1 MEAREY
7 IEVVFGEPIAKQKQ
21 LIHLMA
27 PYIRGLE
34 EKGLAIAESNAKR
47 EKIGKNILQLLFVE
61 EVYPKF
67 TYPKPGK
74 STGLLHDKLLEKE
87 KNVISIGIMQDL
99 ITMRATESSNFS
111 VHKLI
116 SFLNKNLS
124 EAFVEGGGHH
134 LAGAIRFV
142 PNKQGEVLEK
152 IREFVKAL

>member
-1 MEAREY
+1 
-7 IEVVFGEPIAKQKQ
+7 
-21 LIHLMA
+21 
-27 PYIRGLE
+27 
-34 EKGLAIAESNAKR
+34 
-47 EKIGKNILQLLFVE
+47 
-61 EVYPKF
+61 
-67 TYPKPGK
+67 
-74 STGLLHDKLLEKE
+74 
-87 KNVISIGIMQDL
+87 MQDL